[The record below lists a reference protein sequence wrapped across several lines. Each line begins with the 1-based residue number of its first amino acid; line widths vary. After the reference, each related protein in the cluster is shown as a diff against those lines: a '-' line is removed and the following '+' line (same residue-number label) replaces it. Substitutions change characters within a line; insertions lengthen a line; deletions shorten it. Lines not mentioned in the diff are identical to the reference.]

1 MRPSDGTAAAS
12 ATRAR
17 RRWLWPLRLLVRLV
31 VVLLVVTTALAA
43 GAVCFAL
50 FPPADLLRR
59 AALPL
64 AQKILKHPNLHL
76 GALELTPRD
85 GLELRDLWLGPPA
98 GYRLPLLTIRR
109 ITVRYDLSRIGQG
122 ELHLRNVLVER
133 PVIRVESRGGKL
145 SWLAFLEGLP
155 KSQPKPDEPSEP
167 STLALWLH
175 RVSVVGLAAYLDDGR
190 NRASVDGLSVALSG
204 LYSPSRARLDLA
216 LRFEPRSPGRSN
228 LGLLARGLAGAEEL
242 GARFLNRL
250 ALDVTLDG
258 KPPAPGSSELRPLRA
273 ELGLD
278 LDLGSQELRSP
289 WVKEPLR
296 LRLALRAKGDLP
308 KDRAELERL
317 TLTLNEDELCRV
329 AAALEGLKVP
339 RAARLRLESLSLPLA
354 RLLPYA
360 RGFLPGI
367 DAGGM
372 VRVRGLEVSGPI
384 AVVRPERTEQRT
396 AEELRGQG
404 ARLPQ
409 VSGTVAFE
417 RVWARVKR
425 GAQRAELRDLD
436 LALVFASR
444 REGQTLVRSLAELLG
459 ALPPLARS
467 PGVEALTG
475 AARAAPV
482 AAQGRIRVGLARG
495 AGAELRGLELRLGAG
510 VDLAGLRPAAVAS
523 RLQLDAGAL
532 RYHHPKLGPLE
543 LGLKTRVLGGA
554 DLAARRALLESLELS
569 LDDLLSLS
577 LRARAEEFGRKSFS
591 AELDLRPLE
600 LSRLLARVPRGL
612 RGQVAGLKL
621 GGRVGLKLRARGR
634 TPAPRTPP
642 LRLPIE
648 LDARVALEG
657 IGLEDRA
664 RALALSKLGGTLA
677 IQGRPSD
684 LRITSDLRIAELRKP
699 DQALRVEGLALPL
712 SLRVVADGAPARGG
726 RDFRVEG
733 TVGLAAGRVRKADA
747 GLGLR
752 GLTLET
758 KLGVR
763 LPLEGLVAGRRVAL
777 GSSQLRTTV
786 GLESARLSGGALT
799 LGKLATE
806 VAVSYT
812 PGQPEPTQ
820 VVVKTRIDALQH
832 APQAVKVQGIGLE
845 LATRVASPS
854 LSIPPRPEE
863 LQLKRASTRL
873 GLDLASVSKRGVL
886 DQPLRGNRVDLDASL
901 TPDGALELRKLA
913 LRAPTRGV
921 RLDLSGSASGLRTI
935 GLGPLPPFDLTLR
948 AGLDNPP
955 ARERQR
961 AVSLAPNLRSAGKI
975 ELELRTRRTSAY
987 RVQLDGRLHAKAFSL
1002 WLRSLASEPQPEGGL
1017 LRKETVI
1024 YAKEMNADVPIRQ
1037 QLIVKL
1043 PSGVSL
1049 PPPRAS
1055 VLDAG
1060 AATALFSALQPYLGG
1075 RSRLALGGVSLDEKL
1090 TSVSRE
1096 GYFLGSSKR
1105 RFVIDR
1111 LALDL
1116 ALADS
1121 TLRLSR
1127 MYLKLFGGDV
1137 AGQVLAQLASQR
1149 PLDVKAVFRTQV
1161 TGVNLAYLDTAAK
1174 ERSAKTEVSALVDVR
1189 FWMRKGLIEGRV
1201 DITRLSLDMLDALL
1215 AYLDPNRTNESVQK
1229 NRKLINSWLVKR
1241 INPKVKLVSIWIT
1254 HGNLNMD
1261 IEMDA
1266 WFVAGAI
1273 LKRTLKNMQ
1282 IRRINILPLLPK
1294 GIFREEAA
1302 P

>member
-17 RRWLWPLRLLVRLV
+17 RRWLWPLRLLARFVGI
-31 VVLLVVTTALAA
+31 LLVVITALAA

-85 GLELRDLWLGPPA
+85 GLEIRDLWLGPPA
-98 GYRLPLLTIRR
+98 GYQLPLLTIKR

-122 ELHLRNVLVER
+122 EVHLRNVLVER
-133 PVIRVESRGGKL
+133 PVIRAESRSGKL

-155 KSQPKPDEPSEP
+155 RSQPKPDEPSEP
-167 STLALWLH
+167 STLAIWIH

-190 NRASVDGLSVALSG
+190 NRISVDGMSVALSG
-204 LYSPSRARLDLA
+204 LYSPARAHLDLA
-216 LRFEPRSPGRSN
+216 LRFEPRAPGRSN

-242 GARFLNRL
+242 GARFLNRI

-258 KPPAPGSSELRPLRA
+258 KLPAPGSSALPPLRA

-289 WVKEPLR
+289 WVKDPLR
-296 LRLALRAKGDLP
+296 LRLALRAKADLP
-308 KDRAELERL
+308 KDRAELERF
-317 TLTLNEDELCRV
+317 TLTFNEDELCRV
-329 AAALEGLKVP
+329 AAALEGLKTP
-339 RAARLRLESLSLPLA
+339 RTARLRLESLALPLE

-367 DAGGM
+367 DAGGT
-372 VRVRGLEVSGPI
+372 VRVRDLEVSGPI
-384 AVVRPERTEQRT
+384 AVLRPERSEQRT
-396 AEELRGQG
+396 AEEHRGQG

-409 VSGTVAFE
+409 VSGAVALE
-417 RVWARVKR
+417 RVWAKVKR

-444 REGQTLVRSLAELLG
+444 REGQTLARSLAELLT
-459 ALPPLARS
+459 ALPPLARV

-482 AAQGRIRVGLARG
+482 AAQGRIRLGLARA

-532 RYHHPKLGPLE
+532 RYRHPTLGPIE
-543 LGLKTRVLGGA
+543 LGLQTRLLAGA
-554 DLAARRALLESLELS
+554 DLVAQRALLESLELS

-577 LRARAEEFGRKSFS
+577 LRARAEEFGRKAFS
-591 AELDLRPLE
+591 AELDLRPVE
-600 LSRLLARVPRGL
+600 LARLLARVPPGL
-612 RGQVAGLKL
+612 RGQLAGLKL

-634 TPAPRTPP
+634 TPRPRTPP
-642 LRLPIE
+642 LRLPVE

-657 IGLEDRA
+657 IGVEDRA
-664 RALALSKLGGTLA
+664 RALSLAKLGGAIT
-677 IQGRPSD
+677 IQGKPSD
-684 LRITSDLRIAELRKP
+684 LRVTTDLRIGELQKP
-699 DQALRVEGLALPL
+699 DQSLKVEELSLPL
-712 SLRVVADGAPARGG
+712 SLRLSPERTGSG
-726 RDFRVEG
+726 RDYRLEG
-733 TVGLAAGRVRKADA
+733 TVGFAAGRVRKADA

-752 GLTLET
+752 GLKLET
-758 KLGVR
+758 TLGVR
-763 LPLEGLVAGRRVAL
+763 VPLEGLVAGRRVAL
-777 GSSQLRTTV
+777 GPSQLRTRV
-786 GLESARLSGGALT
+786 GFDRARLSSGALT
-799 LGKLATE
+799 LDKLATD

-812 PGQPEPTQ
+812 PGQPEPTE

-832 APQAVKVQGIGLE
+832 APQGVKVRGIGLE
-845 LATRVASPS
+845 LATRLASPS

-863 LQLKRASTRL
+863 LAPRRAGVRL
-873 GLDLASVSKRGVL
+873 GLDLGSLTKRGVI
-886 DQPLRGNRVDLDASL
+886 DEPLRGNRVDLDASL

-913 LRAPTRGV
+913 LRLPTRGV
-921 RLDLSGSASGLRTI
+921 KLDLSGTARGLRTI

-955 ARERQR
+955 ARDRQR
-961 AVSLAPNLRSAGKI
+961 AVSLAPNLRSAGKV

-1043 PSGVSL
+1043 PAGVSL

-1075 RSRLALGGVSLDEKL
+1075 RSRLVLAGVSLDEKL

-1105 RFVIDR
+1105 RFAIDR

-1116 ALADS
+1116 AIADS

-1149 PLDVKAVFRTQV
+1149 PLDFKAVFRTQV

-1174 ERSAKTEVSALVDVR
+1174 ERTAKTEVSALVDVR

-1241 INPKVKLVSIWIT
+1241 LNPKVKLVSIWIT